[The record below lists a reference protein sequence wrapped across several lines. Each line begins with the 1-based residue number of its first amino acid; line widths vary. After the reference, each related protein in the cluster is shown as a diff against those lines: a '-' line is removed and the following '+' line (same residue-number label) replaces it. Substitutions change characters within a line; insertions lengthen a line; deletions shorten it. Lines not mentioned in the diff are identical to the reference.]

1 MRLQRPRGDARA
13 CRRRL
18 PRGDDA
24 WPIAANRR
32 LRTEPSAH
40 RGARGHH
47 TALRRVPL
55 PAERVLCV
63 RREEIFPAG
72 PWHGF
77 VDDGLEDAQ
86 RLFRDRSI
94 FMPRRDVEEDPGY
107 QQIIPYL
114 VFRHRDRYF
123 LTKRLKASSEKRLR
137 HLYSLGVGGHINPED
152 VADGD
157 PLTSGMRREWEEEV
171 VYRGSFEARLLGLI
185 EGDDDDIAIR
195 ETDKL
200 SGELLALDEMRIY
213 YLEMESW
220 SQIVYDRLVSERKGG

>member
-1 MRLQRPRGDARA
+1 M
-13 CRRRL
+13 
-18 PRGDDA
+18 
-24 WPIAANRR
+24 
-32 LRTEPSAH
+32 
-40 RGARGHH
+40 
-47 TALRRVPL
+47 

-72 PWHGF
+72 AWHGF
-77 VDDGLEDAQ
+77 VSHGLDEAQ
-86 RLFRDRSI
+86 RLFRDRSF

-114 VFRHRDRYF
+114 VFRHGDRYL

-185 EGDDDDIAIR
+185 HEESAPVGRVHLGVVFLIEGDDDDIAIR

-220 SQIVYDRLVSERKGG
+220 SQIEIGRASCRERV